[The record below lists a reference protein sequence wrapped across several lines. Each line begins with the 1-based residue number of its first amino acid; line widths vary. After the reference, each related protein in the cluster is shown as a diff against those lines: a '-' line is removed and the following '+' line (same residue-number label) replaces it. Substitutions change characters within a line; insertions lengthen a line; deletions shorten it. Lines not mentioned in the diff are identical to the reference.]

1 MSAELTLKKG
11 NGIGNFFLNYA
22 FYFVFLAVFIFFS
35 VASDKFFTISNLS
48 TLLLQ
53 SSYYGILVT
62 GLAFVIMSRDFDLSV
77 GSVAF
82 VSVSVGIIVMT
93 KGYPI
98 YVGLIVTMLTG
109 AFMGFINGIVTTRLK
124 VPAFITT
131 LGMLIGG
138 RGLGLILVAEKG
150 GINIPLKMA
159 QFPMFRIGPFYYE
172 VIIMLAI
179 MVAGQVAL
187 SRTAFGKIVFAIG
200 NNEKA
205 SEYMGI
211 NIKNMK
217 LLLFVLSGFIASIA
231 GIIYVTQVG
240 YLHAS
245 LADGWEFTAISMA
258 VLGGVSL
265 FGGRGSIIP
274 GALVGVV
281 LMVMIQNGL
290 TIMGISPYIQPFIQG
305 LMIFLAIFA
314 DSLKNYRGR

>member
-1 MSAELTLKKG
+1 MSTEFTLKRK
-11 NGIGNFFLNYA
+11 NNIGNFFLNYA

-35 VASDKFFTISNLS
+35 VASNKFFSLSNLS

-53 SSYYGILVT
+53 CSYYGVLVT
-62 GLAFVIMSRDFDLSV
+62 GLSFLIISRDFDLSL

-98 YVGLIVTMLTG
+98 VVGLIVIMLIG

-150 GINIPLKMA
+150 GIAIPQKMA

-179 MVAGQVAL
+179 MAIAQIVL
-187 SRTAFGKIVFAIG
+187 SRTAFGKIVFAVG

-205 SEYMGI
+205 SEYLGI

-217 LLLFVLSGFIASIA
+217 LLLFVLSGFFASIA
-231 GIIYVTQVG
+231 GIIYVTHVG
-240 YLHAS
+240 YLVAS
-245 LADGWEFTAISMA
+245 FADGWEFTAISMA

-290 TIMGISPYIQPFIQG
+290 TIIGVSPYIQPFVQG
-305 LMIFLAIFA
+305 LIIFLAIFA